1 MEEGGRALLGS
12 YPLSQRLTRKGCRV
26 RAAPLVVFRPL
37 AFTLLSRQYGQVRT
51 TLPITCLILLGAGA
65 CAQSAPDKSAAKVT
79 GYKVSA
85 EGGVE
90 GTITYRYDE
99 QGRPVDGTPR
109 APSDGSTATVPGRPS
124 GEARPTDPKTTPNLP
139 IGGSAGM
146 RTADGRTLP
155 FQLSGQNGVKTV
167 DESVDADS
175 ALRKLTK
182 PNDLLGQRFETGQV
196 DLTRDERFAIAGNVV
211 SLDRWQGKSSA
222 LSARRSDIELA
233 DSLGA
238 DVRPKH
244 LVEVKAI
251 ERPTS
256 PWARRMATPAG
267 WDARLGGSA
276 ELGDRRVNRDE
287 LSTMG
292 TRANAFP
299 RNPASIEQLSMQD
312 INRYQFRRARS
323 TEPGLPVGRPGSDNI
338 ETK

>member
-1 MEEGGRALLGS
+1 
-12 YPLSQRLTRKGCRV
+12 V
-26 RAAPLVVFRPL
+26 RAQLHIACL
-37 AFTLLSRQYGQVRT
+37 TLLCAA
-51 TLPITCLILLGAGA
+51 LP
-65 CAQSAPDKSAAKVT
+65 AQTPPDKSAAKVS

-90 GTITYRYDE
+90 GTVTYRYDDK
-99 QGRPVDGTPR
+99 GRPIDGTP
-109 APSDGSTATVPGRPS
+109 GRPADKPDPVRVERTG
-124 GEARPTDPKTTPNLP
+124 GEARPTDPATTPTLP
-139 IGGSAGM
+139 SGISSM

-182 PNDLLGQRFETGQV
+182 PNDLLGKRFETGQV
-196 DLTRDERFAIAGNVV
+196 DLTRDERFATAGNTV
-211 SLDRWQGKSSA
+211 SLDRWQGKASA
-222 LSARRSDIELA
+222 LSARRADIELA

-238 DVRPKH
+238 DVRPKN

-256 PWARRMATPAG
+256 PWARRLAAPAG
-267 WDARLGGSA
+267 WDQRLGGTS
-276 ELGDRRVNRDE
+276 ELGERKVDRE
-287 LSTMG
+287 EISTMG

-323 TEPGLPVGRPGSDNI
+323 TEPGLPFGRPGSETI
-338 ETK
+338 EKR

>member
-1 MEEGGRALLGS
+1 MGNQGVPRARGTPS
-12 YPLSQRLTRKGCRV
+12 C
-26 RAAPLVVFRPL
+26 FRPL
-37 AFTLLSRQYGQVRT
+37 AFVVPSRQHPDVRAI
-51 TLPITCLILLGAGA
+51 LPIACLALLGAGA
-65 CAQSAPDKSAAKVT
+65 VAQTPPDKSAAKVS
-79 GYKVSA
+79 GYRVSA

-99 QGRPVDGTPR
+99 DGKPIDGTPR
-109 APSDGSTATVPGRPS
+109 TPGVGQADAAPVRPS
-124 GEARPTDPKTTPNLP
+124 GEARPTDPATTPRLP
-139 IGGSAGM
+139 NGGSSTM
-146 RTADGRTLP
+146 RTADGRALP

-182 PNDLLGQRFETGQV
+182 PSDLLGRRFETGQV
-196 DLTRDERFAIAGNVV
+196 DLTRDERFATAGNAV

-238 DVRPKH
+238 DVRPKN
-244 LVEVKAI
+244 LVEVKAV

-256 PWARRMATPAG
+256 PWARRIATPAG
-267 WDARLGGSA
+267 WDDRLGGAS

-287 LSTMG
+287 ISTMG

-299 RNPASIEQLSMQD
+299 RNPAGIEQLSMQD

-323 TEPGLPVGRPGSDNI
+323 TEPGLPVARPGSDTI